1 MSKELTK
8 ENVIQNKKD
17 AIKCINK
24 LLEGYINDPSRMHLK
39 KAHLISYWLKDYV

>member
-24 LLEGYINDPSRMHLK
+24 LLEGYNIVYKASKGKRENIVILK
-39 KAHLISYWLKDYV
+39 KL